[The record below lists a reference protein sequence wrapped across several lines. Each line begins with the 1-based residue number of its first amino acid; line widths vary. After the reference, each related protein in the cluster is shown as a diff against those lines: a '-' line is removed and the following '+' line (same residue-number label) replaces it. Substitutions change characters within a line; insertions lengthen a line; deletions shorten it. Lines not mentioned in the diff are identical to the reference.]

1 MKPLIKITSVPIT
14 VEMKSTGARIERKSD
29 SVELSISRKEG
40 GGLRIESKPIQLRID
55 TFEARNTVVPT
66 TRRSIAQAAEKGK
79 NAAYEATAKLGRE
92 GQMFMDA
99 RLAGGKALD
108 KIFEMSMDIPSGD
121 FTLARIPTVGPDIS
135 WSEPDLRIRYDM
147 EKLNFDWKIQNGDFE
162 FIPGTIEFSITQ
174 RPDVIIEYI
183 GGPIYVPKSADP
195 NFEAEA

>member
-1 MKPLIKITSVPIT
+1 MEPLIKITSVPIT

-29 SVELSISRKEG
+29 SVELSISRTEG
-40 GGLRIESKPIQLRID
+40 GGLRIESKPIKLRID

-66 TRRSIAQAAEKGK
+66 TRRSIEQAAERGK

-92 GQMFMDA
+92 GQMLMDA

-108 KIFEMSMDIPSGD
+108 QIFEMSMDIPSGD
-121 FTLARIPTVGPDIS
+121 FTLTRIPSVGPEIS
-135 WSEPDLRIRYDM
+135 WTEPDLTIRYDM
-147 EKLNFDWKIQNGDFE
+147 EKLNFDWRIQKGDFE
-162 FIPGTIEFSITQ
+162 FIPGSIEFSITQ

-183 GGPIYVPKSADP
+183 GSPIYVPRSADP

>member
-1 MKPLIKITSVPIT
+1 
-14 VEMKSTGARIERKSD
+14 
-29 SVELSISRKEG
+29 
-40 GGLRIESKPIQLRID
+40 
-55 TFEARNTVVPT
+55 
-66 TRRSIAQAAEKGK
+66 
-79 NAAYEATAKLGRE
+79 
-92 GQMFMDA
+92 MFMDA